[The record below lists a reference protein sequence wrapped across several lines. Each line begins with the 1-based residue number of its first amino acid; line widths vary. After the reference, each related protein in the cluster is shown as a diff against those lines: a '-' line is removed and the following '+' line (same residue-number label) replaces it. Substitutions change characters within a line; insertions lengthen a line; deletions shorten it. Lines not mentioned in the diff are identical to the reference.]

1 MKHIKQLLVFFL
13 IINVFTSCEKEEV
26 SYALDEISAPSNVNA
41 HFDISQDEVGL
52 VSLTPTAEGATL
64 FEVYFGD
71 TENETPVEVEPGET
85 ITHIY
90 AEGEYNLRIVAVGL
104 TGLTSEF
111 VRVVTISMEAPVD
124 LQAEVEISP
133 TNPFEVTVTPSAT
146 NATVFDVY
154 FTDADDEEPITIMVG
169 DFATYEYAE
178 AGDYTI
184 RIVARG
190 AGAATAEITKEV
202 TITGASE
209 PVKLPITFDDAIVN
223 YVFTTFNGSSFEIV
237 DNPDVSGVNDT
248 ASKVGAI
255 TNSGAA
261 YEGGSF
267 SLGTPVD
274 FSGEDK
280 TITMMFWSD
289 VSVPVLLKFEGGV
302 AGERQTEVV
311 ATHGGT
317 GWELLSF
324 NFATD
329 AVKSYVDGDPENG
342 QAFVPTGQYSTLVL
356 FIDGPGTTAGT
367 FYIDNVELTG
377 EGTEEPEVEV
387 ATSLPINF
395 ESNETLSGVFE
406 ASQGVTG
413 EPVSNPDQ
421 SGINTSETVYK
432 FTKANGAAWY
442 SGIFQIFP
450 QNMNLTTDKTF
461 TFKIWSPKAG
471 INVRMQLEKEGG
483 GGGATVSIDKTLTE
497 ANKWVEL
504 SYNFSGLIEDGAAY
518 DKIVI
523 FPNFDETGQPLGD
536 GSVYYIDDLAL
547 SSGGEV
553 ATGGPTAFPIN
564 FETAAT
570 GGSSEWRVFEGETPP
585 LDVVENPNTAGI
597 NSSAKVAKFVA
608 PFPGANYAGTVTT
621 LDTPF
626 TLTEE
631 NSIVKIMVYKS
642 VISDVGI
649 KFESN
654 AASTGEVK
662 VANTKIN
669 EWEELTFDMSG
680 KIGEPSSTNIDAIVV
695 FPDFNARTQENVVYF
710 DNITLSA
717 ASGGGNT
724 TSGPTTAAASPTEA
738 DADVFSIFSDE
749 YSNPAGV
756 NYFPNWG
763 QATTYDLIQVAGDD
777 VVKYSNLNYQGIVIG
792 ENVDVTGY
800 EFVHIDVWSSDYT
813 SLPFFLISGNGE
825 KKLTLNLVAN
835 QWNSIDIPLSD
846 FTSQGLTVSDV
857 KEFKF
862 DVQPDSGGTIFI
874 DNLYFHN

>member
-1 MKHIKQLLVFFL
+1 MKYIKQLFVFFL
-13 IINVFTSCEKEEV
+13 IINVFNSCEKEEV
-26 SYALDEISAPSNVNA
+26 SYALDDISAPTNVNA
-41 HFDISQDEVGL
+41 HFDISQDEIGL
-52 VSLTPTAEGATL
+52 VSLTPSAEGATV
-64 FEVYFGD
+64 FEVYYGD
-71 TENETPVEVEPGET
+71 TENETPVTVAPGET
-85 ITHIY
+85 VTHTY
-90 AEGEYNLRIVAVGL
+90 AEGEYNLRIVAIGL

-111 VRVVTISMEAPVD
+111 VRVVTISMEAPEN
-124 LQAEVEISP
+124 LQAEVEIST
-133 TNPFEVTVTPSAT
+133 TNPFEVIVTPSAT
-146 NATVFDVY
+146 NAAVFDVY
-154 FTDADDEEPITIMVG
+154 FGDVEDEEPTTIMAG
-169 DFATYEYAE
+169 ESATHEYAE

-190 AGAATAEITKEV
+190 AGAATAEITEEV
-202 TITGASE
+202 TITGASN
-209 PVKLPITFDDAIVN
+209 PVKLPITFDDATVN
-223 YVFTTFNGSSFEIV
+223 YVFTTFNGASFEVV
-237 DNPDVSGVNDT
+237 DNPDLSGVNDT

-261 YEGGSF
+261 YEGGF
-267 SLGTPVD
+267 FGLGTPVD
-274 FSGEDK
+274 FSGDDK
-280 TITMMFWSD
+280 IITMMFWSD
-289 VSVPVLLKFEGGV
+289 VEVPVLLKFEGGV
-302 AGERQTEVV
+302 NDERQTEVV

-324 NFATD
+324 DFGTD
-329 AVKSYVDGDPENG
+329 AVKSFIDGDPENG
-342 QAFVPTGQYSTLVL
+342 QAFVPTGQYASLVL

-367 FYIDNVELTG
+367 FYIDNVMLTG
-377 EGTEEPEVEV
+377 GTEEPEAVV

-413 EPVSNPDQ
+413 EPVANPDK

-450 QNMNLTTDKTF
+450 QNMDLSTDKTF
-461 TFKIWSPKAG
+461 SFKIWSPKAG

-483 GGGATVSIDKTLTE
+483 GGGTTVSIDKTLTE
-497 ANKWVEL
+497 ANKWVTL
-504 SYNFSGLIEDGAAY
+504 TYDFSNLVSAGAAY

-523 FPNFDETGQPLGD
+523 FPNFNETTQPVGD
-536 GSVYYIDDLAL
+536 GTVYYIDDLAL
-547 SSGGEV
+547 SSGGGEN
-553 ATGGPTAFPIN
+553 ATSGPTEFPIN

-585 LDVVENPNTAGI
+585 LEVVNNPVTTGI
-597 NSSAKVAKFVA
+597 NSSPKVAKFVA

-621 LDTPF
+621 LKTPF
-626 TLTEE
+626 TLTEA

-680 KIGEPSSTNIDAIVV
+680 KIGEPSSINIDAIVV
-695 FPDFNARTQENVVYF
+695 FPDFQARTQDNIVYF

-717 ASGGGNT
+717 SSGGANAP
-724 TSGPTTAAASPTEA
+724 SAAAPAPTQSA
-738 DADVFSIFSDE
+738 GNVLSIFSDD
-749 YSNPAGV
+749 YTDPSGV

-763 QATTYDLIQVAGDD
+763 QSTAYEMIQLGGND
-777 VVKYSNLNYQGIVIG
+777 VIKYSNINYQGIEIG
-792 ENVDVTGY
+792 QSVDVTGY

-813 SLPFFLISGNGE
+813 SLPFFIIAGGAE
-825 KKLTLNLVAN
+825 KKVNLTLVPN
-835 QWNSIDIPLSD
+835 QWNRIDIPLSD
-846 FTSQGLTVSDV
+846 FTDQGLDVSGV
-857 KEFKF
+857 IQFKF
-862 DVQPDSGGTIFI
+862 DVQPENGGTIFI